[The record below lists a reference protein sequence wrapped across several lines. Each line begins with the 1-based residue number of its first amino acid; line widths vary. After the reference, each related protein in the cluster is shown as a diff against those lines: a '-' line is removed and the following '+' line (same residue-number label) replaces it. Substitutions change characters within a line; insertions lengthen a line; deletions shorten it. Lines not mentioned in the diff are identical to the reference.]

1 MDSIITIEKLS
12 YSIDNKKI
20 LKDISLKVKKRQ
32 IVGIIGAN
40 GCGKSTLLKNIYKYL
55 SRDSGKIEI
64 DSILIDNYK
73 VEELAKKIT
82 VLLQNQNINFD
93 FTVEELVEM
102 GRFIHKKSIFDS
114 LKTDNIVNMSLKA
127 VGMYEFKDRS
137 FLELS
142 GGERQRVL
150 VAKCLSQE
158 SEIIILDEPTNHLD
172 IKYKIQIMNIIKQLN
187 KTILT
192 VIHDINIASN
202 YCDYIYALKN
212 GSIIC
217 CGTPREVLT
226 KENIKNIFDVECE
239 VIPHPKTK
247 LPLIIF

>member
-1 MDSIITIEKLS
+1 MDSIINIEKLS
-12 YSIDNKKI
+12 YSINNKKI
-20 LKDISLKVKKRQ
+20 LKDISLNVKKRQ

-40 GCGKSTLLKNIYKYL
+40 GCGKSTLLKNIYNYL
-55 SRDSGKIEI
+55 NRDSGKIEI

-73 VEELAKKIT
+73 IGELAKKIA

-114 LKTDNIVNMSLKA
+114 LKNDNVVNRSLKA

-150 VAKCLSQE
+150 IARSLAQE

-172 IKYKIQIMNIIKQLN
+172 IKYKIQVMNIIKQLN

-212 GSIIC
+212 GDIIC
-217 CGTPREVLT
+217 HGTPEEVLT
-226 KENIKNIFDVECE
+226 KKNIKNIFDVECE
-239 VIPHPKTK
+239 VISHPKTK